1 MLTREENE
9 LICRVGPGTPMG
21 ETMRRYW
28 LPACASSQLAEPDS
42 DPLRVRLLGENFVAF
57 RDSNGQ
63 VGVLDELCMHRGA
76 SLALGRV
83 EECGIRCLYH
93 GWKFS
98 VDGTIQETPNH
109 PDERFRQRFTAPA
122 HPVREAGGLV
132 WVYLGPRERQPPFP
146 RFPFTLAPEA
156 NRSVI
161 RVNVNANYLQL
172 VEGGIDSSHV
182 GILHADS
189 ARPNWANKT
198 PSSKTDDYNPAA
210 QLQADVAP
218 SLDVENT
225 DFGLHYAAIRKLS
238 GSNTAGVNIRITPF
252 ILPFGRIIP
261 PGTFTVFEVP
271 ADDEHTS
278 TYLCFHGPQ
287 QVNRE
292 RVISVL
298 GLDDPRFWQQ
308 SDCVYRASWEDGFK
322 QDRARMRARDS
333 WSGLRGLEQEDAT
346 ISLSMGPIYDRSRE
360 HVVPADR
367 AVIRARR
374 LLFECMRRVERG
386 EDPIGAFP
394 ETDFSKL
401 RAPDQN
407 LGVDERWQS
416 LVADHVLNSSP
427 IADLEPV
434 G

>member
-28 LPACASSQLAEPDS
+28 LPACTSSQVGQPDS

-57 RDSNGQ
+57 RDTNGV

-83 EECGIRCLYH
+83 EDCGIRCLYH
-93 GWKFS
+93 GWKFG
-98 VDGTIQETPNH
+98 VDGTIHETPNH
-109 PDERFRQRFTAPA
+109 SDDRFRQRFAAPA
-122 HPVREAGGLV
+122 YPVREAGGLV
-132 WVYLGPRERQPPFP
+132 WVYLGPRERQPPVP
-146 RFPFTLAPEA
+146 QFPFMLAPEP

-161 RVNVNANYLQL
+161 RVNVHANYLQL

-189 ARPNWANKT
+189 ARPNWANNT
-198 PSSKTDDYNPAA
+198 PVSKTDDYNPAA

-218 SLDVENT
+218 TLEIENT
-225 DFGLHYAAIRKLS
+225 DFGLHYAAIRKIS
-238 GSNTAGVNIRITPF
+238 GDEASVNIRITPF

-278 TYLCFHGPQ
+278 TFLCFYGPQ
-287 QVNRE
+287 PVNRE
-292 RVISVL
+292 RVLAVL
-298 GLDDPRFWQQ
+298 GLDDPMFWAE
-308 SDCVYRASWEDGFK
+308 SDCAYRASWDNGFM
-322 QDRARMRARDS
+322 QDRGRMRRRES
-333 WSGLRGLEQEDAT
+333 WSGLHGLEQEDAT

-360 HVVPADR
+360 HIVPADR

-374 LLFECMRRVERG
+374 LLFESMRRVERG
-386 EDPIGAFP
+386 EDPIGAFSR
-394 ETDFSKL
+394 TDFAKL
-401 RAPDQN
+401 SAPDQN
-407 LGVDERWQS
+407 ISVHDRWQT
-416 LVADHVLNSSP
+416 LVADHVLA
-427 IADLEPV
+427 ADPTAELEPV

>member
-9 LICRVGPGTPMG
+9 LICRVGPDTPMG
-21 ETMRRYW
+21 QTMRRYW
-28 LPACASSQLAEPDS
+28 LPACASSQIGEPNS
-42 DPLRVRLLGENFVAF
+42 DPLRVRLLSENFVAF
-57 RDSNGQ
+57 RDSNGD

-83 EECGIRCLYH
+83 EDCGIRCLYH
-93 GWKFS
+93 GWKFG
-98 VDGTIQETPNH
+98 VDGRIHETPNH
-109 PDERFRQRFTAPA
+109 QDERFRERFAAPA
-122 HPVREAGGLV
+122 YPVREAGGLV

-146 RFPFTLAPEA
+146 RLPFMLAPESH
-156 NRSVI
+156 RSVI
-161 RVNVNANYLQL
+161 RVNVHANYLQL
-172 VEGGIDSSHV
+172 IEGGIDSSHV

-189 ARPNWANKT
+189 ARPNWANKA
-198 PSSKTDDYNPAA
+198 PASKTDNYNPAA

-218 SLDVENT
+218 TLDIENT
-225 DFGLHYAAIRKLS
+225 DFGLHYAAIRKV
-238 GSNTAGVNIRITPF
+238 AGDAASVNIRITPF

-287 QVNRE
+287 PVNRE
-292 RVISVL
+292 RVIGVL
-298 GLDDPRFWQQ
+298 GLDDPRFWQE
-308 SDCVYRASWEDGFK
+308 SDCTYRASWDDRFK
-322 QDRARMRARDS
+322 QDRGRMRARDS

-374 LLFECMRRVERG
+374 LLFESMRRVERG

-401 RAPDQN
+401 LAPDQTIRA
-407 LGVDERWQS
+407 DERWQT
-416 LVADHVLNSSP
+416 LVPDHVLAENP
-427 IADLEPV
+427 TAELEPV

>member
-28 LPACASSQLAEPDS
+28 LPACASSQVTEPDS

-57 RDSNGQ
+57 RDTNGQ
-63 VGVLDELCMHRGA
+63 VGILDELCMHRGA

-93 GWKFS
+93 GWKFGA
-98 VDGTIQETPNH
+98 DGTIQETPNH

-122 HPVREAGGLV
+122 YPAREQGGLV
-132 WVYLGPRERQPPFP
+132 WVYLGPHERQPPLP
-146 RFPFTLAPEA
+146 HFPFMLAPEP

-161 RVNVNANYLQL
+161 RVNVHANYLQL

-182 GILHADS
+182 GILHSDS
-189 ARPNWANKT
+189 ARPDWANTT
-198 PSSKTDDYNPAA
+198 PASKTDDYNPAA
-210 QLQADVAP
+210 QLVGDLAP
-218 SLDVENT
+218 TLEIENT
-225 DFGLHYAAIRKLS
+225 DFGLHYAAIRRVGDGQS
-238 GSNTAGVNIRITPF
+238 MMNIRITPF
-252 ILPFGRIIP
+252 VLPFGRIIP

-278 TYLCFHGPQ
+278 TFLCFFGPQ
-287 QVNRE
+287 PVNRK
-292 RVISVL
+292 RVIGVL
-298 GLDDPRFWQQ
+298 GLDDPTFWQE
-308 SDCVYRASWEDGFK
+308 SDCIYRASWEDGFK
-322 QDRARMRARDS
+322 QDRGRMRRRES
-333 WSGLRGLEQEDAT
+333 WSGLHGLEQEDAT
-346 ISLSMGPIYDRSRE
+346 ISLSMGPIFDRSRE
-360 HVVPADR
+360 HILPADR

-374 LLFECMRRVERG
+374 LLFESMRRVERG

-394 ETDFSKL
+394 ATDFAKL
-401 RAPDQN
+401 SAPDQN
-407 LGVDERWQS
+407 ISVDERWQT
-416 LVADHVLNSSP
+416 LVPDHVLTANP
-427 IADLEPV
+427 TAELEPV

>member
-28 LPACASSQLAEPDS
+28 QPACASSQVAEPDS

-57 RDSNGQ
+57 RDSNGE
-63 VGVLDELCMHRGA
+63 VGFLDELCMHRGA

-83 EECGIRCLYH
+83 EDCGIRCLYH
-93 GWKFS
+93 GWKFA

-109 PDERFRQRFTAPA
+109 SDERFRQRFAAPA
-122 HPVREAGGLV
+122 YPVREQGGLV
-132 WVYLGPRERQPPFP
+132 WVYLGPRDRQPPLP
-146 RFPFTLAPEA
+146 RFPFMLAPEP

-161 RVNVNANYLQL
+161 RVDVNANYLQL

-189 ARPNWANKT
+189 ARPNWANKMPAT
-198 PSSKTDDYNPAA
+198 RTDDYNPAA
-210 QLQADVAP
+210 ELVGDLAP
-218 SLDVENT
+218 TLDIENT
-225 DFGLHYAAIRKLS
+225 DFGLHYAAIRRLRDQS
-238 GSNTAGVNIRITPF
+238 RVNIRITPF

-278 TYLCFHGPQ
+278 TFLCFHGPQ
-287 QVNRE
+287 PVNRD
-292 RVISVL
+292 RVIGVL
-298 GLDDPRFWQQ
+298 GLDDERLWQE
-308 SDCVYRASWEDGFK
+308 SDCTYRATWEDRFK
-322 QDRARMRARDS
+322 QDRGRMRRRES

-360 HVVPADR
+360 HIVPADR

-374 LLFECMRRVERG
+374 LLFESMRRVERG
-386 EDPIGAFP
+386 EDAIGAFP
-394 ETDFSKL
+394 ATDFTRL
-401 RAPDQN
+401 NAPDQN
-407 LGVDERWQS
+407 ISINDRWQI
-416 LVADHVLNSSP
+416 LVPDHVLAENP
-427 IADLEPV
+427 TAELEPV

>member
-28 LPACASSQLAEPDS
+28 LPACASSQLGEPDS
-42 DPLRVRLLGENFVAF
+42 DPLRIRLLGENFVAF
-57 RDSNGQ
+57 RDSNGD

-83 EECGIRCLYH
+83 EDCGIRCLYH
-93 GWKFS
+93 GWKFG
-98 VDGTIQETPNH
+98 VDGAIQETPNH

-122 HPVREAGGLV
+122 YPVKEQGGLV
-132 WVYLGPRERQPPFP
+132 WVYLGPRERQPPLP
-146 RFPFTLAPEA
+146 HFPFMLAPEP

-161 RVNVNANYLQL
+161 RVNVHANYLQL

-189 ARPNWANKT
+189 TRPNWANKT
-198 PSSKTDDYNPAA
+198 PTNGTDDYNPAA
-210 QLQADVAP
+210 QLQADTAP
-218 SLDVENT
+218 TLEIENT
-225 DFGLHYAAIRKLS
+225 DFGFHYAAIRNVS
-238 GSNTAGVNIRITPF
+238 GDDGTVNIRITPF

-261 PGTFTVFEVP
+261 PGTFTVLEVP

-278 TYLCFHGPQ
+278 TFLCFYGSQP
-287 QVNRE
+287 VNRQ
-292 RVISVL
+292 RVLGVL
-298 GLDDPRFWQQ
+298 GLDDARLWQE
-308 SDCVYRASWEDGFK
+308 SDCTYRASWDDRFS
-322 QDRARMRARDS
+322 QDRGRMRRRES

-386 EDPIGAFP
+386 DDPIGAFP
-394 ETDFSKL
+394 ETDFARLS
-401 RAPDQN
+401 APDQN
-407 LGVDERWQS
+407 ISRHEGWQR
-416 LVADHVLNSSP
+416 LVPDHVLAADA
-427 IADLEPV
+427 IAEPEPV

>member
-1 MLTREENE
+1 
-9 LICRVGPGTPMG
+9 MG

-28 LPACASSQLAEPDS
+28 LPACASSQIAAPDS

-57 RDSNGQ
+57 RDTSGQ

-109 PDERFRQRFTAPA
+109 SDARFRERFTAPA
-122 HPVREAGGLV
+122 YPVHEQGGLV
-132 WVYLGPRERQPPFP
+132 WVYLGPRERQPPLP
-146 RFPFTLAPEA
+146 GFPFMLAPEP

-161 RVNVNANYLQL
+161 RVNVHANYLQL
-172 VEGGIDSSHV
+172 IEGGIDSSHV
-182 GILHADS
+182 GILHSDS
-189 ARPNWANKT
+189 ARPDWANTT
-198 PSSKTDDYNPAA
+198 PASRTDDYNPAA
-210 QLQADVAP
+210 QLVGDLAP
-218 SLDVENT
+218 TLEIENT
-225 DFGLHYAAIRKLS
+225 DFGLHYAAIRRVGDGRS
-238 GSNTAGVNIRITPF
+238 TVNIRITPF

-278 TYLCFHGPQ
+278 TFLCFFGPQ
-287 QVNRE
+287 PVDRE
-292 RVISVL
+292 RVIKVL
-298 GLDDPRFWQQ
+298 GLDDPTFWQE
-308 SDCVYRASWEDGFK
+308 SDCTYRASWEDGFK
-322 QDRARMRARDS
+322 QDRGRMRRRES
-333 WSGLRGLEQEDAT
+333 WSGLHGLEQEDAT
-346 ISLSMGPIYDRSRE
+346 ISLSMGPIFDRSRE
-360 HVVPADR
+360 HIVPADR

-374 LLFECMRRVERG
+374 LLFESMRRVERG

-394 ETDFSKL
+394 ETDFARL
-401 RAPDQN
+401 NAPDQN
-407 LGVDERWQS
+407 ISLDERWQG
-416 LVADHVLNSSP
+416 LVPDHVLAENP
-427 IADLEPV
+427 TAELEPV